1 MKNSFNFPVFARQLM
16 QEAADIAGQ
25 PTEQAVRVS
34 QQNVVLEGCGTSSW
48 PHLQEGVA
56 LAVADLVALSQML
69 LANLVVREAH
79 NLWLKGDVAGRG
91 QVPELKEAGS
101 NHASLSPPP
110 PPLPSTPLPNT
121 SPYLFLPAPQWL
133 PS

>member
-16 QEAADIAGQ
+16 QEATDVAGQ

-34 QQNVVLEGCGTSSW
+34 QRKMALEGCGTSSW

-91 QVPELKEAGS
+91 QVPELNGTGS
-101 NHASLSPPP
+101 NHASLSLSP
-110 PPLPSTPLPNT
+110 PPLLYTPPHPSP
-121 SPYLFLPAPQWL
+121 SPFLPAPQWL

>member
-1 MKNSFNFPVFARQLM
+1 MA
-16 QEAADIAGQ
+16 
-25 PTEQAVRVS
+25 
-34 QQNVVLEGCGTSSW
+34 LEGCGTSSW

-91 QVPELKEAGS
+91 QVPELNGTGS
-101 NHASLSPPP
+101 NHASLSLSP
-110 PPLPSTPLPNT
+110 PPLLYTPPHPSP
-121 SPYLFLPAPQWL
+121 SPFLPAPQWL